1 MAQDLFS
8 DYLREWMP
16 DRLSAASVLEWLERP
31 ATDLSWLL
39 VHTPLSFGASDAT
52 PNVLLRLF
60 EHGADSEGWDLLG
73 SVCVACWRFQP
84 SRAYT
89 DGGVRLAAVPH
100 ARENVLEIRVAP
112 PWIVPAATRKGLA
125 S

>member
-1 MAQDLFS
+1 MGA
-8 DYLREWMP
+8 
-16 DRLSAASVLEWLERP
+16 LSATKALKCDPIDALP
-31 ATDLSWLL
+31 ALGG
-39 VHTPLSFGASDAT
+39 VRSF
-52 PNVLLRLF
+52 
-60 EHGADSEGWDLLG
+60 LLG